1 MKIKRNIYLM
11 YAIAFLQGMV
21 FYAPIASLYRQARG
35 LSLGQI
41 ALIESISFLVTLAME
56 LPWGI
61 VADRIGYRMTMIAS
75 CGVFFA
81 SKLVFWRACS
91 FGMFLLERLVM
102 SAAIAG
108 LSGVDESVLYLSCD
122 EESSQKVFGRYSA
135 FGTAGVLLA
144 AWVYTA
150 CIRDD
155 YALSALCTAI
165 SYGLAALLALGLRE
179 VRPPEQARRAPAR
192 EFWHLL
198 RTTVR
203 DRRFLL
209 LLVAVA
215 LYRETLQSAT
225 VWLNQ
230 NQYLRSGMDTQAI
243 GWAYMAATVAS
254 MTGVFSQTVTDALGR
269 VRSAAAVFGLAAAAC
284 MTMALTR
291 SAALSIVCVI
301 ALKAGSGLVGPLF
314 SRIFNGHV
322 ITADRATQL
331 SIFALLSD
339 TAAAGASL
347 AYGRSADVSL
357 DMAFW
362 LGAAVCAFG
371 AAVVCI
377 SHRYFEA

>member
-1 MKIKRNIYLM
+1 M
-11 YAIAFLQGMV
+11 YAIALLQGMV

-41 ALIESISFLVTLAME
+41 ALIESVSFIITLAME
-56 LPWGI
+56 LPWGVI
-61 VADRIGYRMTMIAS
+61 ADRIGYRMTMIAS
-75 CGVFFA
+75 CGIFFV
-81 SKLVFWRACS
+81 SKLVFWRADS

-122 EESSQKVFGRYSA
+122 ERISQKVFGRYSA

-155 YALSALCTAI
+155 YALSALCTAA
-165 SYGLAALLALGLRE
+165 SYGLAAVLALGLKE
-179 VRPPEQARRAPAR
+179 VRPPERTRRASGR
-192 EFWHLL
+192 EFLRLL
-198 RTTVR
+198 HVTVR
-203 DRRFLL
+203 DRRFLIL
-209 LLVAVA
+209 LLAAA

-230 NQYLRSGMDTQAI
+230 NQYLRCGMSAQAI
-243 GWAYMAATVAS
+243 GWAYMAATGAS
-254 MTGVFSQTVTDALGR
+254 MTGVFSQPVTDTLGR
-269 VRSAAAVFGLAAAAC
+269 VRTATAVFAVAAIAC
-284 MTMALTR
+284 MTLALTR
-291 SAALSIVCVI
+291 SAVLSVGCVI
-301 ALKAGSGLVGPLF
+301 ALKAGSGLVEPLF
-314 SRIFNGHV
+314 SRVFNRQV
-322 ITADRATQL
+322 ATADRATQL
-331 SIFALLSD
+331 SIFAVISD

-347 AYGRSADVSL
+347 AYGQSADVSL

-362 LGAAVCAFG
+362 LGAAVCAIG
-371 AAVVCI
+371 AAAVCI